1 MNLSNSTRSRSWIF
15 YLSIFSLLATM
26 SSLKYY
32 NLHSTVY
39 DMGIYINNF
48 YMISEGY
55 WERLF
60 LSHNQPLGIFWSLS
74 YNFLPADTVPIFI
87 LIGQAALL
95 TFPIIGLYRHYGL
108 APTIAFILYFPLWY
122 NGLFDF
128 HIDHLAVPL
137 LFGFL
142 MMEKKGAIG
151 FSVLFGFL
159 LALVKEIFAIQ
170 AIFCGIYLLCIKKHR
185 IGGTIL
191 TLGSSVYLFISYI
204 YLNSFFNGVG
214 SINWNILTT
223 TVDLSKVI
231 ASDYSLISAYAWL
244 GDSIPNIF
252 LTLLTKPHWVLGEIF
267 TNTGRLQYLLY
278 LFGALGF
285 IPLLR
290 PSILLITIPI
300 LAVSILSSEP
310 KHYGYTHHYSAGL
323 LIPMIIAFAE
333 GLPSAKKLWEHAKLR
348 SKWFEPV
355 LYSGFLVSHIL
366 LSPSPIGR
374 KFYDLKAW
382 NYHYSIYIP
391 TERNQMIKSALKIYI
406 SPDPNKVVSTQ
417 NSLNLGYL
425 MERKFFKVFP
435 QGATEK
441 SKNYKQKQ
449 TISDFLEFALTG
461 KRLKVKIENN
471 YSDYVV
477 LDLKRPW
484 FIKDQACRWD
494 IDKCRDEPEFENIFH
509 ELIKKT
515 QERFSIVFKQDGF
528 VIFKQLNDDL
538 SP

>member
-1 MNLSNSTRSRSWIF
+1 
-15 YLSIFSLLATM
+15 
-26 SSLKYY
+26 
-32 NLHSTVY
+32 
-39 DMGIYINNF
+39 MGIYINNF

-60 LSHNQPLGIFWSLS
+60 LSHNQPLGFFWSLS
-74 YNFLPADTVPIFI
+74 YKFLPADTAPIFI
-87 LIGQAALL
+87 LIGQSALL
-95 TFPIIGLYRHYGL
+95 TFPIIGLYQHYGL

-128 HIDHLAVPL
+128 HIDHLAVPF

-170 AIFCGIYLLCIKKHR
+170 AIFCGIYLLFIKKHR

-191 TLGSSVYLFISYI
+191 TLGSSVYFFISYV
-204 YLNSFFNGVG
+204 YLNEFFNGVG
-214 SINWNILTT
+214 SVYWTT
-223 TVDLSKVI
+223 TVEVSKVI
-231 ASDYSLISAYAWL
+231 ASDYSLIGAYAWL
-244 GDSIPNIF
+244 GDSIQSIF
-252 LTLLTKPHWVLGEIF
+252 LTILKKPHWVLGELF
-267 TNTGRLQYLLY
+267 TDTGRLQYLLY

-285 IPLLR
+285 ISLLR

-310 KHYGYTHHYSAGL
+310 KHYGFTYHYSAGL
-323 LIPMIIAFAE
+323 IIPMIIAFAE
-333 GLPSAKKLWEHAKLR
+333 GLPRAKNIWKHAKLK
-348 SKWFEPV
+348 SKWFEPI
-355 LYSGFLVSHIL
+355 LYSGLVVSHIL

-374 KFYDLKAW
+374 KFYDLKTW

-391 TERNQMIKSALKIYI
+391 TERNRMIKIALKTHI
-406 SPDPNKVVSTQ
+406 SPDPNKVISLQ

-441 SKNYKQKQ
+441 SKHYKQKQ
-449 TISDFLEFALTG
+449 TISDFIEFSRTG
-461 KRLKVKIENN
+461 KRRKVKIEYN

-484 FIKDQACRWD
+484 FIKDHTCRWD
-494 IDKCRDEPEFENIFH
+494 IDNCGDELEFENTFL
-509 ELIKKT
+509 ELVKKT
-515 QERFSIVFKQDGF
+515 HERFSIVFEQDDF
-528 VIFKQLNDDL
+528 IIFKRLNADL